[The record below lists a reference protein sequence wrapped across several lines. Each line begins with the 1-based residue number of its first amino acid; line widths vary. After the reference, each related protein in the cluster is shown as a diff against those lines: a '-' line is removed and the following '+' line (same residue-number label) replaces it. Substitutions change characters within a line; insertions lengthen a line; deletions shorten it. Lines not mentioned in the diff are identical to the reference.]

1 MILDPEDY
9 IARLACALALDDL
22 AEAKRV
28 MDDMSGDVSPMPA
41 RYGDGTRRHVHL
53 EAIQRGQTAA
63 RSRCPSPST

>member
-22 AEAKRV
+22 AEAKSV
-28 MDDMSGDVSPMPA
+28 MADMAQAHTISDS
-41 RYGDGTRRHVHL
+41 RYGPRKARPTYL

-63 RSRCPSPST
+63 RSRCHSPST

>member
-28 MDDMSGDVSPMPA
+28 VADMAGDVSPMPS
-41 RYGDGTRRHVHL
+41 RYGNSTRWHVYL